1 MLKCVEKIHTGVVRV
16 FFFFIILVRL
26 ELELACMMVFF
37 DKVLPFLI

>member
-1 MLKCVEKIHTGVVRV
+1 MLKCVEKIDTGVVRV
-16 FFFFIILVRL
+16 FFFIILVRL